1 MTKTKNEEAKVE
13 EEVVKED
20 TEQPLPAETETETDV
35 KSEEEA
41 EKETIEPEE
50 TEVTTSNVT
59 INWRPLQPEK
69 VFIAGTFNDWNPES
83 HPLTLGENGEWNI
96 EFELPPGTY
105 EYRLVVDGK
114 WMRDPACE
122 ESVVN
127 PLGSHNSLLTVK

>member
-41 EKETIEPEE
+41 EKDIEPEE
-50 TEVTTSNVT
+50 TEVTTSTVT

-96 EFELPPGTY
+96 ELELPLGTY
-105 EYRLVVDGK
+105 EYRLVVDGE
-114 WMRDPACE
+114 WICDPACE

-127 PLGSHNSLLTVK
+127 PLGSHNSLLTIK